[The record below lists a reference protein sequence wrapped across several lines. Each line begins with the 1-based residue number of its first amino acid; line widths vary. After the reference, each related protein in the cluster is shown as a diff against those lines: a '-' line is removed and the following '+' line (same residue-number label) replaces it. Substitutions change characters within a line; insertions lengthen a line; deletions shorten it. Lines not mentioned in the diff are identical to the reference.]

1 MMGLLSW
8 IILGLIAG
16 WLAHKLVAGRGQGL
30 LMNTVLG
37 VVGAVVGGEIMTL
50 LGRHEV
56 NGLNL
61 YSMAVAVAGAI
72 VVLAV
77 VGIARR

>member
-1 MMGLLSW
+1 MGLISW
-8 IILGLIAG
+8 IVLGLIAG
-16 WLAHKLVAGRGQGL
+16 YIAHRLMGNRGQGF
-30 LMNTVLG
+30 LMNTALG

-50 LGRHEV
+50 LGGREV
-56 NGLNL
+56 TGLNI

-77 VGIARR
+77 VQIARR

>member
-1 MMGLLSW
+1 MGLLSW
-8 IILGLIAG
+8 IVLGLIAG
-16 WLAHKLVAGRGQGL
+16 YFAHRLTGGRGQGFV
-30 LMNTVLG
+30 MNTVTG

-50 LGRHEV
+50 LGRQEV

-77 VGIARR
+77 VQIARR

>member
-1 MMGLLSW
+1 MGLISW

-16 WLAHKLVAGRGQGL
+16 YFAHRIMGQRGQGFF
-30 LMNTVLG
+30 MNTVLG

-56 NGLNL
+56 NGLNI
-61 YSMAVAVAGAI
+61 YSMAIAVAGAI
-72 VVLAV
+72 VVLV
-77 VGIARR
+77 VVQLARR